1 MQLAKIRANN
11 KVNHFKCILANG
23 LQQPSTE
30 CTHHLRE
37 NSRFSLATFAC
48 IFSSCSG
55 KYSLFQIPFFVFG
68 KLHIECVCVCVCVQ
82 AASWDFIYNFRK
94 LFAYLCI
101 ILKWHYCV
109 QFVSVVHGIV
119 ARSSSSKDF
128 LNKIVHNSLQFLR
141 R

>member
-68 KLHIECVCVCVCVQ
+68 KLHIECVCVCVC
-82 AASWDFIYNFRK
+82 AGS
-94 LFAYLCI
+94 LLGLYLQLPKIICI
-101 ILKWHYCV
+101 SLHY
-109 QFVSVVHGIV
+109 FKV
-119 ARSSSSKDF
+119 ALLCTICKCCPWNRCPEQ
-128 LNKIVHNSLQFLR
+128 LEQRLLE
-141 R
+141 